1 MNLDDYY
8 KKMIQKQN
16 EKTKHDKLFL
26 DQFQA
31 SPDDFKVKRHWADY
45 NTVRRYWANHNK
57 QSCYCITRKSDG
69 YKINLQSDHI
79 LAPKLNAL
87 IQMRHL
93 EQVQYVKSLF
103 KKLQWWKK

>member
-31 SPDDFKVKRHWADY
+31 SPDDFKVKRYFPD
-45 NTVRRYWANHNK
+45 RYTSYLITSYWYA
-57 QSCYCITRKSDG
+57 ITRKSDG
-69 YKINLQSDHI
+69 YKINLQSDHA
-79 LAPKLNAL
+79 LAPKLDAL
-87 IQMRHL
+87 IQVRNL
-93 EQVQYVKSLF
+93 EQVQYVKGLL

>member
-1 MNLDDYY
+1 MTLDDYY
-8 KKMIQKQN
+8 KKMNEMQN
-16 EKTKHDKLFL
+16 EKTKQDNLFL
-26 DQFQA
+26 KQFQE
-31 SPDDFKVKRHWADY
+31 SPDNFKVKRHWADY

-57 QSCYCITRKSDG
+57 QSYYLITRKSDG
-69 YKINLQSDHI
+69 YKIHLQSDHT

-93 EQVQYVKSLF
+93 EQVQYVKGLF